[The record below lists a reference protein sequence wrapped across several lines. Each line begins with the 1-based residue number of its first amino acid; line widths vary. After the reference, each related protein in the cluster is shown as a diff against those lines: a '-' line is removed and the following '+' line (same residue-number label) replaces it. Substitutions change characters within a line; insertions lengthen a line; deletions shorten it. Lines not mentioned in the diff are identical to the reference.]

1 MSKRLGNGVDPFEAI
16 ETYGAD
22 AVRWYMITNSQPWD
36 NLKFDKE
43 GVDEVRRKF
52 FGTLYNTYAFFALY
66 ANIDKFDFSEAEIPY
81 EQRPEID
88 RWILSELNSLIKEVD
103 EHFNNYEPTKAGRAI
118 AEFVDAHLSNWYV
131 RLSRRRFWKSDAS
144 TDKTS
149 AYQTLYTCLNVLAKI
164 SSPIAPFFA
173 ERLYQD
179 LNAATGREAAE
190 SVHLTDFPV
199 ADKNLIDKD
208 LEERMEMAQLASS
221 MVLSLR
227 KKANIR
233 VRQPLS
239 KIMIP
244 VKTDKFL
251 EQFKKVEQLILSE
264 VNVKEIEY
272 LTADKNIL
280 VKKVKP
286 NLPNLGRRY
295 GKMIKQIT
303 KFFAEI
309 DQETIR
315 NLESVGYLDVT
326 LEGQELHLEL
336 SDAIITTEDIP
347 GWAVVTQDDSTVA
360 LDITI
365 TPELAEEGLSRE
377 IVNRVQ
383 NMRKDSGLEVTDHI
397 ILTIEKDD
405 NINKVVERY
414 KDYICSETLA
424 SLNIVDNIG
433 SDVEAIELID
443 KISVKIKIEKAQ

>member
-1 MSKRLGNGVDPFEAI
+1 M
-16 ETYGAD
+16 T
-22 AVRWYMITNSQPWD
+22 T
-36 NLKFDKE
+36 
-43 GVDEVRRKF
+43 
-52 FGTLYNTYAFFALY
+52 
-66 ANIDKFDFSEAEIPY
+66 SEA
-81 EQRPEID
+81 
-88 RWILSELNSLIKEVD
+88 S
-103 EHFNNYEPTKAGRAI
+103 
-118 AEFVDAHLSNWYV
+118 
-131 RLSRRRFWKSDAS
+131 
-144 TDKTS
+144 
-149 AYQTLYTCLNVLAKI
+149 
-164 SSPIAPFFA
+164 
-173 ERLYQD
+173 
-179 LNAATGREAAE
+179 
-190 SVHLTDFPV
+190 V
-199 ADKNLIDKD
+199 ADKKLIDKD

-315 NLESVGYLDVT
+315 TLENVGYLDVT

-347 GWAVVTQDDSTVA
+347 GWAVTTQDDSTVA

-365 TPELAEEGLSRE
+365 TPELAEEGLARE
-377 IVNRVQ
+377 IVNRIQ
-383 NMRKDSGLEVTDHI
+383 NMRKEANFEVTDNI
-397 ILTIEKDD
+397 ILTIEKND
-405 NINKVVERY
+405 NINNVVKKYEE
-414 KDYICSETLA
+414 YICSETLA
-424 SLNIVDNIG
+424 TLNMVDNI
-433 SDVEAIELID
+433 DTDIETIELID
-443 KISVKIKIEKAQ
+443 NITVKIKIEKAQ

>member
-1 MSKRLGNGVDPFEAI
+1 MLRASVVRNIRRGTSELVVGQKGIAIGNDYRGSKCV
-16 ETYGAD
+16 
-22 AVRWYMITNSQPWD
+22 
-36 NLKFDKE
+36 
-43 GVDEVRRKF
+43 F
-52 FGTLYNTYAFFALY
+52 FGLALEDRSVIFT
-66 ANIDKFDFSEAEIPY
+66 ADDDVIDQVY
-81 EQRPEID
+81 ID
-88 RWILSELNSLIKEVD
+88 VIK
-103 EHFNNYEPTKAGRAI
+103 H
-118 AEFVDAHLSNWYV
+118 AHLSNWYV

>member
-1 MSKRLGNGVDPFEAI
+1 
-16 ETYGAD
+16 
-22 AVRWYMITNSQPWD
+22 
-36 NLKFDKE
+36 
-43 GVDEVRRKF
+43 
-52 FGTLYNTYAFFALY
+52 LY

-81 EQRPEID
+81 EERPEID
-88 RWILSELNSLIKEVD
+88 RWILSELNSLIEEVD
-103 EHFNNYEPTKAGRAI
+103 NDYQNYEPTKAGRAI

-131 RLSRRRFWKSDAS
+131 RLSRRRFWKSDVTS
-144 TDKTS
+144 DKTS

-190 SVHLTDFPV
+190 SVHLTDFPK
-199 ADKNLIDKD
+199 ANPALIDKD

-244 VKTDKFL
+244 VNSEKEL
-251 EQFKKVEQLILSE
+251 EQFKKIEQLILSE

-286 NLPNLGRRY
+286 NLRNLGRRY

-303 KFFAEI
+303 QFFAEI
-309 DQETIR
+309 EQETIR
-315 NLESVGYLDVT
+315 TFESVGYLDIT
-326 LEGQELHLEL
+326 LDGQDLHLEL
-336 SDAIITTEDIP
+336 DDAIITTEDIP
-347 GWAVVTQDDSTVA
+347 GWAVTTQDDSTVA

-365 TPELAEEGLSRE
+365 TPELAEEGLARE
-377 IVNRVQ
+377 IVNRIQ
-383 NMRKDSGLEVTDHI
+383 NMRKDGDFEVTDHI
-397 ILTIEKDD
+397 ILTIEKNDS
-405 NINKVVERY
+405 INNVVEKY
-414 KDYICSETLA
+414 KEYICSETLA
-424 SLNIVDNIG
+424 TLNMVDNIG
-433 SDVEAIELID
+433 ENIEELELID
-443 KISVKIKIEKAQ
+443 NISVKIKINKN